1 MLINLQFHH
10 AADAKKA
17 LEQLNGFELAGRPMK
32 VGNVTA
38 HLEAN
43 SGYHRFD
50 TDELDRAG
58 IDLSATGRLQL
69 MFKLAEGSGLQVCF
83 NNYTYLFQSSVI
95 FYILQILF

>member
-1 MLINLQFHH
+1 
-10 AADAKKA
+10 
-17 LEQLNGFELAGRPMK
+17 MK

-69 MFKLAEGSGLQVCF
+69 MFKLAEGTGLQV
-83 NNYTYLFQSSVI
+83 NNI
-95 FYILQILF
+95 FYGLFYVV